1 MRNGYYLALTNV
13 RFLGFVQIQSVN
25 DMYKLLQE
33 YNSSLQLYNSKLQG
47 DLDEA
52 HETIKRGEKERTA
65 IIENI
70 GNLKGQFSA
79 LQEQLAASK
88 VIDALS
94 IVVNVYSFG
103 QNVIWCLVFFLARLL
118 KKIS

>member
-1 MRNGYYLALTNV
+1 MSPND
-13 RFLGFVQIQSVN
+13 FLWVFVQIQSVN

-52 HETIKRGEKERTA
+52 HETIKRGEKERTE
-65 IIENI
+65 IVENI

-79 LQEQLAASK
+79 LQDQLAASK
-88 VIDALS
+88 V
-94 IVVNVYSFG
+94 FHT
-103 QNVIWCLVFFLARLL
+103 LL
-118 KKIS
+118 FIFNTRSLGRNM

>member
-1 MRNGYYLALTNV
+1 
-13 RFLGFVQIQSVN
+13 
-25 DMYKLLQE
+25 MYKLLQE

-65 IIENI
+65 IVENI

-79 LQEQLAASK
+79 LQDQLAASK
-88 VIDALS
+88 VIW
-94 IVVNVYSFG
+94 YS
-103 QNVIWCLVFFLARLL
+103 
-118 KKIS
+118 